1 MKTLKHRPA
10 LILTGL
16 IAVLTL
22 TAAVPLLVK
31 SAARTYGFEV
41 VNRLPHDPRA
51 YTQGLLYHKSYFY
64 ESTGLYGESSLR
76 KADPQSGWL
85 HRTKPLSPRYFGEGL
100 ALVQGVLV
108 QLTWKAGKAF
118 VYNSDSFDQLRE
130 FSYNTE
136 GWGLTFDGRSLIMSD
151 GSDRLYFRDPTSF
164 KLEKTVS
171 VTDGGRVVR
180 YLNELEFIE
189 GEIWANVY
197 QTFDVVRIDPASGE
211 VLSRIDFSGILSPED
226 RNGRE
231 DVLNGI
237 AYDPEGKRIFVTGK
251 RYSFIYE
258 IRLRTSP

>member
-1 MKTLKHRPA
+1 MKTLKRRPA
-10 LILTGL
+10 LILAGL
-16 IAVLTL
+16 IVAIAL
-22 TAAVPLLVK
+22 AAILPALVNG
-31 SAARTYGFEV
+31 AARTYGFEV

-51 YTQGLLYHKSYFY
+51 YTQGLLYHKGYFY

-76 KADPQSGWL
+76 KVDPQSGWL

-100 ALVQGVLV
+100 ALVRGVLV

-118 VYNSDSFDQLRE
+118 VYNSDNFEPLRE

-136 GWGLTFDGRSLIMSD
+136 GWGLTFDGRSLVMSD
-151 GSDRLYFRDPTSF
+151 GSERLYFRDPTSF
-164 KLEKTVS
+164 RLEKTLT
-171 VTDGGRVVR
+171 VTDNGRAVH

-197 QTFDVVRIDPASGE
+197 QSFDVVRIDPESGY
-211 VLSRIDFSGILSPED
+211 VLSRIDFTGILSPQD

-237 AYDPEGKRIFVTGK
+237 AYDPESKRIFVTGK
-251 RYSFIYE
+251 RYSHIYE
-258 IRLRTSP
+258 IRLREPS

>member
-1 MKTLKHRPA
+1 MKTLKRHPA
-10 LILTGL
+10 LVLAGLTVAVALAAILP
-16 IAVLTL
+16 A
-22 TAAVPLLVK
+22 LVN
-31 SAARTYGFEV
+31 SAARTYSYAV

-51 YTQGLLYHKSYFY
+51 YTQGLLYHKGYFY

-76 KADPQSGWL
+76 KIDPQSGWQ
-85 HRTKPLSPRYFGEGL
+85 HRTKPLSRRYFGEGL
-100 ALVQGVLV
+100 ALASGILV

-118 VYNSDSFDQLRE
+118 VYDSDSFEQLRE
-130 FSYNTE
+130 FSYDTE

-151 GSDRLYFRDPTSF
+151 GTERLYFRNPTSF
-164 KLEKTVS
+164 RLEKTLS
-171 VTDGGRVVR
+171 VTDGGRPVP

-197 QTFDVVRIDPASGE
+197 QTYDVVRIDPESGD
-211 VLSRIDFSGILSPED
+211 VLSRIDFGGILSPED

-237 AYDPEGKRIFVTGK
+237 AYDPDGKRIFVTGK

-258 IRLRTSP
+258 IRLRE